1 MVCFIGC
8 IKCRFDMISLNSPKS
23 VPPLYCSDFSNLRLG
38 EAFSHF
44 DAPGVKINMYVFQI
58 QTNMSVAWGEHHS
71 SKMPPSSFLGPLF
84 RRQTLMIYCQKN
96 QNLWNIQQYDQNHH
110 QNYHPCTWLAA
121 TVATQSRAKQAGPN
135 ISVKD
140 FMFGNVYGRESIWQ
154 CCPTIILSPY
164 DLNQHNPEWTK
175 QRWSML
181 KEVTKDCKYIGFCAG
196 KKIQVIVAE
205 SSLLIKMTSKLKV
218 AQTRPSKLCK
228 YLILSFWTF
237 FRGILW

>member
-23 VPPLYCSDFSNLRLG
+23 VPPLYCSDFLNLRLG

-140 FMFGNVYGRESIWQ
+140 FMFGNVWKCLWLFDSAVLLLYYYHIIWINPIQSGQNRDDQ
-154 CCPTIILSPY
+154 CWKRWPRIVNTLDSVQEKNSGDSCRIFIADQD
-164 DLNQHNPEWTK
+164 DL
-175 QRWSML
+175 
-181 KEVTKDCKYIGFCAG
+181 
-196 KKIQVIVAE
+196 QVEGSAN
-205 SSLLIKMTSKLKV
+205 
-218 AQTRPSKLCK
+218 
-228 YLILSFWTF
+228 
-237 FRGILW
+237 